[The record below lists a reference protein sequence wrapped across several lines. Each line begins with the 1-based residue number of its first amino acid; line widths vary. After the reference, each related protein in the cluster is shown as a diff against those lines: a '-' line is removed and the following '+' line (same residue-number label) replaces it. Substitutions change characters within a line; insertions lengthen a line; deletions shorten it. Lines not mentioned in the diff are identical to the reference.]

1 MFSGVITVLSSLL
14 LTVTFVAIAM
24 TVAAIHY
31 YKKVQRRR
39 QLVGTAIQSSLHCRL
54 PWRHQHVQPQLLH
67 GAQVKVHW
75 QTQIMMLW
83 RGKFFSSDIPLAAYN
98 ANTQMSFSNV
108 PLAQNDDLEPPAAAC
123 PATATPQNSGQ
134 SALQSI
140 IIIIYNYY
148 MTFWQTSRDKN
159 LSLTTISS

>member
-14 LTVTFVAIAM
+14 LTVTLVAIAM

-31 YKKVQRRR
+31 YKKDQQRRE
-39 QLVGTAIQSSLHCRL
+39 LVGTAIQSSLHCRL
-54 PWRHQHVQPQLLH
+54 PWSHQHVQPQLLH

-83 RGKFFSSDIPLAAYN
+83 RGKLFSSDIPLAQNDAYN
-98 ANTQMSFSNV
+98 ANTQMSFSDV

-140 IIIIYNYY
+140 IIIMLYDVVEDKRRQKSFTDNY
-148 MTFWQTSRDKN
+148 
-159 LSLTTISS
+159 